1 MVNKPVIA
9 PSVKRNAKMDKNHI
23 SILEPLELLYS
34 NKEELVNKTLF
45 ILENQ
50 TGNKVDYKL
59 EVKKYE
65 PQIVARQFKDF
76 FLTD

>member
-1 MVNKPVIA
+1 
-9 PSVKRNAKMDKNHI
+9 MDKNHI

-34 NKEELVNKTLF
+34 NKEELVNKTLT

-50 TGNKVDYKL
+50 TRKRPDYKL

-65 PQIVARQFKDF
+65 PQIVAGQFKDF